1 MQQKTGQQ
9 FVVTKHYNLG
19 DFDACILVSNFAGT
33 PIQFT
38 TDSQEGE
45 NIWIYGYPQ
54 RVSVVGQGAAKGLVN
69 TDRGK
74 SLLLAVFCAPG
85 SSGGPVMNAKG
96 QLVGLGSFPAMATS
110 KAGIQEGVRTRL
122 HRGFSLS
129 AGWPCR
135 FFGGRPPTEQ
145 RL

>member
-19 DFDACILVSNFAGT
+19 DFDTCILVGNFAGM
-33 PIQFT
+33 PIQFAA
-38 TDSQEGE
+38 DSQEGE
-45 NIWIYGYPQ
+45 NIWIYGYP
-54 RVSVVGQGAAKGLVN
+54 RGGSVVSQGAVKGLVN
-69 TDRGK
+69 TYRGK

-85 SSGGPVMNAKG
+85 SSGGPVINAKG

-135 FFGGRPPTEQ
+135 FFGERPPTEQ
-145 RL
+145 RV